1 MAANVNTNVYS
12 TIVNNNSRIIDEQQ
26 VILENYIKQI
36 QTNLLSNSSIELN
49 DIDNFYDK
57 LEKKREEIR
66 ELKKIIDNIKEETNK
81 INNLK
86 NEINELVDEKLIVL
100 NKNKFDFG
108 LQGIV
113 KTKLRQMPNNN
124 FTEEQKNLI
133 NAPYKRIGG
142 KIKNKK

>member
-12 TIVNNNSRIIDEQQ
+12 TMVNNNSRIIDEQQ

-66 ELKKIIDNIKEETNK
+66 ELKEIIDKIKEETNK

-124 FTEEQKNLI
+124 FTEEQKKLI

>member
-12 TIVNNNSRIIDEQQ
+12 TMVNNNSRIIDEQQ

>member
-12 TIVNNNSRIIDEQQ
+12 NMVNNNSRIIDEQQ

-66 ELKKIIDNIKEETNK
+66 ELKEIINNIKEQTNK
-81 INNLK
+81 INKLK

-133 NAPYKRIGG
+133 NAPYKRIG
-142 KIKNKK
+142 

>member
-1 MAANVNTNVYS
+1 MNTNIYS
-12 TIVNNNSRIIDEQQ
+12 TMVNNNSRIIDEQQ

-49 DIDNFYDK
+49 DIDNYYDK
-57 LEKKREEIR
+57 LEEKREEVR
-66 ELKKIIDNIKEETNK
+66 ELKKIINNIKEQTNK

-142 KIKNKK
+142 KMKNKK

>member
-1 MAANVNTNVYS
+1 MNTNIYS
-12 TIVNNNSRIIDEQQ
+12 TMVNNNSRIIDEQQ

-49 DIDNFYDK
+49 DIDNYYDK
-57 LEKKREEIR
+57 LEEKREEVR
-66 ELKKIIDNIKEETNK
+66 ELKKIINNIKEQTNK

>member
-12 TIVNNNSRIIDEQQ
+12 TMVNNNSRIIDEQQ

-124 FTEEQKNLI
+124 FTEEQQNLI

>member
-12 TIVNNNSRIIDEQQ
+12 TMVNNNSRIIDEQQ

-133 NAPYKRIGG
+133 NATYKRIGG

>member
-12 TIVNNNSRIIDEQQ
+12 TMVNNNSRIIDEQQ

-66 ELKKIIDNIKEETNK
+66 ELKEIIDKIKEETNK

>member
-12 TIVNNNSRIIDEQQ
+12 TMVNNNSRIIDEQQ

-66 ELKKIIDNIKEETNK
+66 ELKKIIDNIKEQTNK

-86 NEINELVDEKLIVL
+86 NEINELIDEKLIVL